1 MGSDGL
7 GGPYGPSENERVIYV
22 KPSNKEWKDEFAK
35 YVCDNY
41 DFLGRA
47 QDPDRW
53 DELEEMYIAAK
64 KSNQNNEVL
73 KYCRPHT
80 DQMWAANIVSII
92 LNCDFRD
99 AKQKLDEYFNIKE

>member
-7 GGPYGPSENERVIYV
+7 GGAYGTSENERVIYV
-22 KPSNKEWKDEFAK
+22 KPNT
-35 YVCDNY
+35 
-41 DFLGRA
+41 
-47 QDPDRW
+47 
-53 DELEEMYIAAK
+53 
-64 KSNQNNEVL
+64 NNEVL

-99 AKQKLDEYFNIKE
+99 AKQKLNEYFNIKE

>member
-7 GGPYGPSENERVIYV
+7 GGPYGPCENERVIYI
-22 KPSNKEWKDEFAK
+22 NKE
-35 YVCDNY
+35 
-41 DFLGRA
+41 
-47 QDPDRW
+47 
-53 DELEEMYIAAK
+53 
-64 KSNQNNEVL
+64 QNNEVL

-99 AKQKLDEYFNIKE
+99 AKQKLNEYFKEN